1 MNRRDFLGGAGLAPL
16 SLFMPANFARAQ
28 NTILSAEM
36 LALAAAT
43 LALICTT
50 LADICAK
57 AVVDIDAA
65 VLAILLLRLAEMLAY
80 TEAEMLA

>member
-36 LALAAAT
+36 LALSSYMGAA
-43 LALICTT
+43 
-50 LADICAK
+50 
-57 AVVDIDAA
+57 
-65 VLAILLLRLAEMLAY
+65 
-80 TEAEMLA
+80 